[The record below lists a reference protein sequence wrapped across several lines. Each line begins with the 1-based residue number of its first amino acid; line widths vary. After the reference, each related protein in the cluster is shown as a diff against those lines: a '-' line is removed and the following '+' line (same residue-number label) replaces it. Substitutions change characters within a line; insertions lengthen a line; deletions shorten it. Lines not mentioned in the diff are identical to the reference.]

1 LSYFSVSPSYH
12 TLCSYLLD
20 PTYEYAYL
28 DSHGKMCWYSD
39 AEWTVKRNFDDIECS
54 EKKRN
59 IQNETKAGVD
69 SFIRSFR
76 GSQRQQDKHHPFVF
90 EVERCVSYNLYI
102 ISSEICCLR
111 MKYK

>member
-1 LSYFSVSPSYH
+1 
-12 TLCSYLLD
+12 
-20 PTYEYAYL
+20 
-28 DSHGKMCWYSD
+28 MQ
-39 AEWTVKRNFDDIECS
+39 R

-76 GSQRQQDKHHPFVF
+76 GSQRQQDQHQLFAF
-90 EVERCVSYNLYI
+90 EVGICVSYNLHI
-102 ISSEICCLR
+102 ISSEICCRL